1 MPRNKSNKV
10 CPRIL
15 TQNLKKL
22 LIEPQD
28 LMCLPTLG
36 ARGGILVQGEHSS
49 SSSFLNGKRLPATE
63 EVLIYITQAAEQSPC
78 SETSETPHKTIN
90 K

>member
-1 MPRNKSNKV
+1 
-10 CPRIL
+10 
-15 TQNLKKL
+15 
-22 LIEPQD
+22 
-28 LMCLPTLG
+28 MCLPTLG

-63 EVLIYITQAAEQSPC
+63 EVLIPITQAAEQSPC

>member
-1 MPRNKSNKV
+1 MSKNSYTKS
-10 CPRIL
+10 
-15 TQNLKKL
+15 KKTVKRASGSDVSANTWS
-22 LIEPQD
+22 E
-28 LMCLPTLG
+28 
-36 ARGGILVQGEHSS
+36 RGILVQGEHSS